1 VFEGTALEYRF
12 FGSSLVVGFR
22 RRSVLPEGSTVS
34 GGYVHEADIAS
45 LHVTEYPDG
54 TLSLDGYAE
63 WIGPGGA
70 ESGNVNVGEVSGRA
84 LYSGDRAIYDDG
96 FGCRLELRFTP
107 EALSTEEEGSCGG
120 LNVTFAGNYRR
131 GE

>member
-1 VFEGTALEYRF
+1 
-12 FGSSLVVGFR
+12 VGFR

-70 ESGNVNVGEVSGRA
+70 EGGKWEVRTKSW
-84 LYSGDRAIYDDG
+84 
-96 FGCRLELRFTP
+96 T
-107 EALSTEEEGSCGG
+107 
-120 LNVTFAGNYRR
+120 TFRR
-131 GE
+131 